1 MPDSSLLHKIQDAGV
16 VGAGGA
22 GFPTHVKLSKN
33 VEYLIAN
40 GAECEPLICKDKELM
55 KEFAPSIIE
64 GLMLVRELVEAQ
76 KTIIGIKKKN
86 TAEINSLKGNIDG
99 RVKFCLMDDVYPA
112 GDEYVL
118 AHEATGRL
126 VPQGGIPLEIGCVV
140 DNVETLYNI
149 NLAARNI
156 PVTDKFVTVAGAVK
170 KPATFAV
177 PIGTSIAECIK
188 LAGGAAVAEY
198 AVLSGGAMMGDLVTD
213 MSTPVTKTTAGCI
226 ILPKEH
232 QLIKRRSLPRQAV
245 KRVGASACDQ
255 CYRCTELCPRWLL
268 GYDIEPHEVMRSL
281 SFNGEKW
288 ESYSRRSLNCI
299 ECNICSLYACPED
312 LDPKNVCT
320 WAKRELMAKGQR
332 PDKRRKVHVHPARSG
347 RQVPTKLLTRK
358 LGLSKYDAEAPYR
371 RIDFMPEVVRIP
383 LKQHIGVA
391 ATPII
396 SIGDRVRKGDL
407 IADVASN
414 NLGARIHASIDGKV
428 TSIDE
433 YVTIEK
439 A

>member
-1 MPDSSLLHKIQDAGV
+1 MPDSNLLHKIQDAGV

-22 GFPTHVKLSKN
+22 GFPTHVKLSKK

-55 KEFAPSIIE
+55 KAFAPGIVE

-76 KTIIGIKKKN
+76 NAIIGIKTKN
-86 TAEINSLKGNIDG
+86 SVEINTLKSNIDG
-99 RVKFCLMDDVYPA
+99 RVKFCLMSDVYPA

-118 AHEATGRL
+118 VYEATGRL
-126 VPQGGIPLEIGCVV
+126 IPQGGIPLEIDCVV
-140 DNVETLYNI
+140 NNVETLYNI
-149 NLAARNI
+149 NMAARDI
-156 PVTDKFVTVAGAVK
+156 PVTDKFITTAGAVR
-170 KPATFAV
+170 KPSTFVV
-177 PIGTSIAECIK
+177 PIGTSIADCIQ
-188 LAGGAAVAEY
+188 LAGGATVVEY
-198 AVLSGGAMMGDLVTD
+198 AVLSGGAMMGELVTD
-213 MSTPVTKTTAGCI
+213 MSNSVTKTTAGFI
-226 ILPKEH
+226 ILPKDH
-232 QLIKRRSLPRQAV
+232 QLIVRRSLPRQAV
-245 KRVGASACDQ
+245 KRIGASACDQ

-320 WAKRELMAKGQR
+320 WAKRTLMAKGQR
-332 PDKRRKVHVHPARSG
+332 PDKSRTVRVHPARHG

-358 LGLSKYDAEAPYR
+358 LSLSQYDSEAPYMW
-371 RIDFMPEVVRIP
+371 IDFMPDMVRIP

-391 ATPII
+391 ATPTI
-396 SIGDRVRKGDL
+396 SIGDRVRRGDL
-407 IADVASN
+407 IADIALS
-414 NLGARIHASIDGKV
+414 NLGAKVHASIDGV
-428 TSIDE
+428 VRSINDC
-433 YVTIEK
+433 VTIER